1 MFVNENQEKSSHLLN
16 NKFDGILKFCD
27 EIGEFNKYMYIKLES
42 SSIAFV
48 RFHLTGM
55 DKIFK

>member
-27 EIGEFNKYMYIKLES
+27 EIGEFNKYIKLES

-48 RFHLTGM
+48 RFYLTGM

>member
-27 EIGEFNKYMYIKLES
+27 EIGEFNKYIKLES

>member
-1 MFVNENQEKSSHLLN
+1 MFVNENQKKSSHLLN

-42 SSIAFV
+42 SPLSFDRYGQNI
-48 RFHLTGM
+48 
-55 DKIFK
+55 